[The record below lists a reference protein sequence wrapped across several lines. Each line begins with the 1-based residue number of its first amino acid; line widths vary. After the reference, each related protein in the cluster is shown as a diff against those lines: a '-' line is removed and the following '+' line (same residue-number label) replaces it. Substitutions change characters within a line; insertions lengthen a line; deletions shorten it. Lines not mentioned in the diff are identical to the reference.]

1 MHRFMNWLVTISR
14 ENVEI
19 ILYVQN
25 PVDLLN
31 SLVAFFFKSETFNMC
46 VSFWR

>member
-1 MHRFMNWLVTISR
+1 MHRFMIWLVTISR

-25 PVDLLN
+25 PVDLLIQPG
-31 SLVAFFFKSETFNMC
+31 SFFFKSETFNMC